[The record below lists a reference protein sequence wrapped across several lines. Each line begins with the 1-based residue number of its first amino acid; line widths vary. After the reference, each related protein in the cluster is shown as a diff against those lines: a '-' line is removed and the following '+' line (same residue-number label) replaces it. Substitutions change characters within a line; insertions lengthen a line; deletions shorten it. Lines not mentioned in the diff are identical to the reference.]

1 MDLLLGG
8 CDCGFSGLVK
18 GFCNGGEASMAERR
32 QERASVFPLPLP
44 NLQTWRNS
52 VSKKDGVR
60 MWLFL
65 VVFGLNYLNGGYHCH
80 MSSQSPTVL
89 QSEILE
95 YLEGRITCLLEQ
107 SFSLE
112 KFDWSKFLQTCSVSY
127 SNEEVRTAKWTTWAN
142 IEPALP
148 LGSIASIAAVDLAEG
163 GVLDLLVEPQ
173 KYLVPSWNDEAVKA
187 SRVMVHGSAYC
198 PWLTLI
204 TGFQRLI
211 W

>member
-1 MDLLLGG
+1 M
-8 CDCGFSGLVK
+8 
-18 GFCNGGEASMAERR
+18 
-32 QERASVFPLPLP
+32 
-44 NLQTWRNS
+44 
-52 VSKKDGVR
+52 
-60 MWLFL
+60 
-65 VVFGLNYLNGGYHCH
+65 
-80 MSSQSPTVL
+80 
-89 QSEILE
+89 
-95 YLEGRITCLLEQ
+95 
-107 SFSLE
+107 
-112 KFDWSKFLQTCSVSY
+112 SY

-173 KYLVPSWNDEAVKA
+173 KSLVPSWNDEAVKA
-187 SRVMVHGSAYC
+187 SRVMVRGSAYC